1 MDTRDTILDEGDRQ
15 VTAKEGANM
24 PYIRTVGDAE
34 ATGELAEIYERLK
47 ATGGGVANINRIMSL
62 NPGVLK
68 GALQLRDGFRRGSPR
83 IDGRRREMIATVA
96 SSLLRCTY

>member
-1 MDTRDTILDEGDRQ
+1 M
-15 VTAKEGANM
+15 A
-24 PYIRTVGDAE
+24 YIRTVSDAD
-34 ATGELAEIYERLK
+34 ATGELADLYERLR
-47 ATGGGVANINRIMSL
+47 ATSGGVANLNRIMSL